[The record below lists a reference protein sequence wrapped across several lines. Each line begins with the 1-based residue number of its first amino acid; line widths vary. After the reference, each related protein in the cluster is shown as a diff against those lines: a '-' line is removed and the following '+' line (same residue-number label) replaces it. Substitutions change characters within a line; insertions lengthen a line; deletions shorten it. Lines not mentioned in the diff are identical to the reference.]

1 MSDYTPISLIR
12 GNSTVIDETS
22 IVDGQILFDESRKCL
37 FMDDGDTRSKYSG
50 LGADSNVATV
60 EDTTTSTHTYAKGD
74 YVVVEGQLYEVTA
87 AIAIGDTFTVGTNI
101 TQTTVG
107 DELVQIKSDLGD
119 SWQLQP
125 NARNVTLAT
134 ANGVK
139 TVSQLMSDALVTL
152 RALTIPSG
160 YGWRLMDVRI
170 PVSTTGRQ
178 QMIIMPEGIRTAFAS
193 TTNIQAYAVVASSV
207 GVATY
212 GVNFNSG
219 YVHQMHNTT
228 YTDLG
233 TIVPNNG
240 LTLELWY
247 ELYKR
252 IN

>member
-107 DELVQIKSDLGD
+107 DELVQIKSDLGKVYKYTFTFTSTDTNRTSLNKLYATLSSFD
-119 SWQLQP
+119 SMSIRD
-125 NARNVTLAT
+125 ARFELNFGQSGRGSDIYRLERAMIDKSYYEFITIMTLST
-134 ANGVK
+134 GIRIVGRTISNG
-139 TVSQLMSDALVTL
+139 TSSASDTK
-152 RALTIPSG
+152 IE
-160 YGWRLMDVRI
+160 
-170 PVSTTGRQ
+170 TTGTS
-178 QMIIMPEGIRTAFAS
+178 MNDITNNIMGL
-193 TTNIQAYAVVASSV
+193 
-207 GVATY
+207 
-212 GVNFNSG
+212 SG
-219 YVHQMHNTT
+219 EYNLIVE
-228 YTDLG
+228 
-233 TIVPNNG
+233 TI
-240 LTLELWY
+240 
-247 ELYKR
+247 
-252 IN
+252 